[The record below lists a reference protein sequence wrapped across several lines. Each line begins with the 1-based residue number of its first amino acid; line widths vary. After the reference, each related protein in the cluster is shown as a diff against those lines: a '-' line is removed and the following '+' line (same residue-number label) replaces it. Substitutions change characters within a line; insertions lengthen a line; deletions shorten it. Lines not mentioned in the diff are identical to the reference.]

1 MPFKK
6 DFILTNQKSK
16 EDAKMDKDKKI
27 YQLLNNPNRNNIGN
41 CVFEPNFDE
50 IHIGLRN
57 VKQIL
62 TQPTTY
68 FKLDSVK
75 RAQNVK
81 FNKSVF
87 KTIKTI

>member
-16 EDAKMDKDKKI
+16 EDAKRDKDKKF

-62 TQPTTY
+62 TQTY